1 MNYKKKILSSFNNGA
16 EKYDCFADIQILAG
30 QLLMRNV
37 LKKIGKKSIPNIV
50 ELGSGTGIYTKML
63 LENLDFKSLLSFDI
77 SPKMVNKARQKF
89 NSLNINGLKNDS
101 KVNFVEKDFDKID
114 SFERCNFITSNMSLH
129 WSIDIFKVLDK
140 IFNTAKSGTIFG
152 FTFPNN
158 KSFKQLEKIQ
168 NKDLQKINLN
178 QLPSHEILFKYIKK
192 TQKTIFSEEMEYFV
206 KFSNVFEFLNK
217 LKVIGVGAKLN
228 NSKNNFFFLRNLKKT
243 FSVSYFISCFI
254 VLINERK

>member
-37 LKKIGKKSIPNIV
+37 LKIGKKSMPNIA

-63 LENLDFKSLLSFDI
+63 LENLDFRSLLSYDI

-101 KVNFVEKDFDKID
+101 KVNFVEQDFDKID
-114 SFERCNFITSNMSLH
+114 SFERFNFITSNMSLH

-140 IFNTAKSGTIFG
+140 IFSTAKSGTIFG

-168 NKDLQKINLN
+168 NKNLHKINLN

-192 TQKTIFSEEMEYFV
+192 TQKTTFSEEVEYFV
-206 KFSNVFEFLNK
+206 KFSSVFEFLNK

-228 NSKNNFFFLRNLKKT
+228 NSKNNLFFLRNLKKT
-243 FSVSYFISCFI
+243 FSISYFISCFI